1 MKRRGMVALLAY
13 LDANPHKRYVVIF
26 DDLKRYARDSEF
38 HLRLR
43 REMQT
48 RNAIRLC
55 LNFPFEDTPE
65 GKFLETIIAATGTLE
80 REQNGRQVLQKMKAR
95 MEQGFWVFCA
105 PLGPWGISIHKIKTG
120 RQRTGIR

>member
-1 MKRRGMVALLAY
+1 
-13 LDANPHKRYVVIF
+13 
-26 DDLKRYARDSEF
+26 
-38 HLRLR
+38 
-43 REMQT
+43 MQT

-105 PLGPWGISIHKIKTG
+105 PLGPWGDINTQNQNRAAKNLYSMKFYHQSSRKPWRAMHPAILKLRRKLN
-120 RQRTGIR
+120 GI